1 MTDGW
6 AWTIEKIDDIVV
18 DLRKMANESFDPCS
32 CKCSMDAN
40 RLVLQLEEVVSRLQK
55 LSIQSAEVLDRQDV
69 GHLEGDDVDSSVD
82 PNDVVP
88 YDYVEGDDVGHIEGD
103 EYWWLPSDDSDE

>member
-1 MTDGW
+1 M
-6 AWTIEKIDDIVV
+6 
-18 DLRKMANESFDPCS
+18 
-32 CKCSMDAN
+32 
-40 RLVLQLEEVVSRLQK
+40 
-55 LSIQSAEVLDRQDV
+55 LDHQDV
-69 GHLEGDDVDSSVD
+69 GQLEGDDVDSSVD